1 MATYNL
7 ELIKSPRLCGW
18 QLVIFSRI
26 LRIPIL
32 GRILLELIKRKNK
45 VQQMV
50 NFANNAEVLP
60 LYYPIHEMTMDEK
73 EMHDKMVKQ
82 TPLDLRQLVNLVKT
96 QQRNDSSFRH
106 WTISDYTNRYKD
118 VSTTPSE
125 VAENIIELIESMD
138 KSVVI
143 QCNVNTL
150 TKQAAMSTERYKS
163 GKTMGILDGVPVL
176 VKDEVPVAD
185 YVRTKGTSYIADHVD
200 KDSFPV
206 QRLRQEGALIVGLT
220 NQHEIGI
227 GTTGFNIFYGTPKN
241 PYGNNPQIHYYTG
254 GSSSGSAAAV
264 SMGIVPL
271 AIGADGGGSIRIP
284 SSLCGCVGLKPT
296 FKRVAIDMSVGCSVC
311 HVGPITNN
319 IHDAALAY
327 AIMAGASEDD
337 HRHQSQHQPPVH
349 LHEYVSNYLS
359 GYSNKSLKGL
369 RIGIF
374 DEHVNDSN
382 HNVLAATTKAIQYYI
397 SCGAEIVPITL
408 PHLREIHLAH
418 GITITT
424 EMFSMMERY
433 YSSPHFNQ
441 MSPETRVNL
450 AIGRSWSSAEFL
462 AAQKVRSFAMNHIE
476 DLFQNKIDVIVS
488 PATPCCAPIFKFDAF
503 CHGESNLS
511 ETGAL
516 MRYMLFGNFTGI
528 PAIVFPIAYD
538 DETALPISL
547 QIQAAHWREDLL
559 LYMADKSQ
567 EILESGVA
575 KPSIYVNVLGDC

>member
-7 ELIKSPRLCGW
+7 ELLKSPRLCGW
-18 QLVIFSRI
+18 LLEIFSRI

-45 VQQMV
+45 VQHMV
-50 NFANNAEVLP
+50 NFASSGKLLP
-60 LYYPIHEMTMDEK
+60 LYYPIHEMAMDEK
-73 EMHDKMVKQ
+73 EMHDKMVKK
-82 TPLDLRQLVNLVKT
+82 TPLDLRQLATKVKS
-96 QQRNDSSFRH
+96 QQEQNDSSFRH
-106 WTISDYTNRYKD
+106 WTITDYTNRYKD
-118 VSTTPSE
+118 GTTTPSE
-125 VAENIIELIESMD
+125 VAERIIEIIESMD
-138 KSVVI
+138 RSVVI

-150 TKQAAMSTERYKS
+150 TKQAAMSTERYKA

-176 VKDEVPVAD
+176 VKDEVPVAG
-185 YVRTKGTSYIADHVD
+185 YVKTKGTSYIADHVE

-206 QRLRQEGALIVGLT
+206 ERLRQEGALIVGLA

-241 PYGNNPQIHYYTG
+241 PYGNNRQIHYYTG

-296 FKRVAIDMSVGCSVC
+296 FKRVAIDMSGGCSVS

-319 IHDAALAY
+319 VHDAALAY
-327 AIMAGASEDD
+327 AIMAGASDND

-349 LHEYVSNYLS
+349 LHDYVSNLS
-359 GYSNKSLKGL
+359 DSSNKSLKGL

-374 DEHVNDSN
+374 EEHVNDSDP
-382 HNVLAATTKAIQYYI
+382 NVLAATKKAIQYYV

-408 PHLREIHLAH
+408 PHLGEIHLAH
-418 GITITT
+418 GITITS
-424 EMFSMMERY
+424 EMFSAMERHY
-433 YSSPHFNQ
+433 LSSHFNQ

-450 AIGRSWSSAEFL
+450 AIGRSWSSVEFL

-476 DLFQNKIDVIVS
+476 DLFRNKIDVIVS
-488 PATPCCAPIFKFDAF
+488 PATPCCAPILQNDALS
-503 CHGESNLS
+503 HGESNLAK
-511 ETGAL
+511 TGAL

-528 PAIVFPIAYD
+528 PGIVFPIAYD
-538 DETALPISL
+538 NETALPISL

-559 LYMADKSQ
+559 LYMADQSQ
-567 EILESGVA
+567 KILENGVA
-575 KPSIYVNVLGDC
+575 KPSSYVNVLGDF